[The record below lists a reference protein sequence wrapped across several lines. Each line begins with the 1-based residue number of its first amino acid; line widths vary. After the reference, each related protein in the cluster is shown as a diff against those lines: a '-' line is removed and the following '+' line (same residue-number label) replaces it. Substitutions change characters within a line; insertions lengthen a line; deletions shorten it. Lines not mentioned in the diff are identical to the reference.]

1 MRRLSVCAVTAV
13 AGLALV
19 SCSSAQRQP
28 DPGDFIGTTTTPAIP
43 AEGPVASAA
52 GNVGRAQPSSSAADV
67 NQKLRALA
75 RPDDETPDP
84 RLGPGD
90 LIEISVFEVPELSQI
105 KVRIPNSGQVTLPL
119 VGSFPASGATALELQ
134 SQISNHLKTKFMH
147 DPQVSV
153 FVHEH
158 KSQRVSVIGAVK
170 QGGVFPMSG
179 EVRLADA
186 LGLAG
191 GITED
196 AGSVVYVVRR
206 VAANSATGSK
216 GAEVEQGMT
225 VIDLATLASGRQELN
240 LPLQAGDVVEV
251 PRAGTFY
258 VGGEVQKPGPFP
270 LKGRTTLDQAAM
282 AAGGV
287 SPAAD
292 WDDVRLYRSRP
303 DGTKEVTKYSMN
315 DFENGQSGPDL
326 QANDVVIVGKS
337 AGKAVLYGVRDFFKF
352 GIGMSLPR

>member
-52 GNVGRAQPSSSAADV
+52 GNVGRAQASSSAADV

-75 RPDDETPDP
+75 RSDDETPDP

-90 LIEISVFEVPELSQI
+90 LIEISVFDVPELSQI
-105 KVRIPNSGQVTLPL
+105 KLRIPNSGQVTLPL
-119 VGSFPASGATALELQ
+119 VGSFPASGATALGLQ
-134 SQISNHLKTKFMH
+134 SQISDHLKTKFMH

-191 GITED
+191 GITEE

-206 VAANSATGSK
+206 VAANSAGSK
-216 GAEVEQGMT
+216 SAEMEQGMT
-225 VIDLATLASGRQELN
+225 VVDLATLASGRQELN

>member
-19 SCSSAQRQP
+19 HCSTAKNPPAPR
-28 DPGDFIGTTTTPAIP
+28 DFIGTTNTPPIP

-52 GNVGRAQPSSSAADV
+52 GNVGRAQASSSAADV

-75 RPDDETPDP
+75 RSDDETPDP

-90 LIEISVFEVPELSQI
+90 LIEISVFDVPELSQI
-105 KVRIPNSGQVTLPL
+105 KLRIPNSGQVTLPL
-119 VGSFPASGATALELQ
+119 VGSFPASGATALGLQ
-134 SQISNHLKTKFMH
+134 SQISDHLKTKFMH

-196 AGSVVYVVRR
+196 AGSVVYIVRR
-206 VAANSATGSK
+206 VVATPAAGSK
-216 GAEVEQGMT
+216 SAEMEQGMT
-225 VIDLATLASGRQELN
+225 VIDLESLASGRQELN
-240 LPLQAGDVVEV
+240 LPLQAGDVIEV

-258 VGGEVQKPGPFP
+258 VGGEVQKPGAFP

-282 AAGGV
+282 AAGGGNPGRA
-287 SPAAD
+287 SD
-292 WDDVRLYRSRP
+292 GLRLYRSRP
-303 DGTKEVTKYSMN
+303 DGTKEVMKFSMN

>member
-1 MRRLSVCAVTAV
+1 MRRLSVCAVTVA

-19 SCSSAQRQP
+19 SCTSAQRQP

-52 GNVGRAQPSSSAADV
+52 GNVGRPQASSSAADV

-75 RPDDETPDP
+75 HSGDETPDP

-90 LIEISVFEVPELSQI
+90 LIEITVFDVPELSQI
-105 KVRIPNSGQVTLPL
+105 KLRIPNSGQVTLPL

-134 SQISNHLKTKFMH
+134 SQISDHLKTKFMH

-191 GITED
+191 GITEE

-206 VAANSATGSK
+206 VAANSAGSK
-216 GAEVEQGMT
+216 SAEMEQGMT
-225 VIDLATLASGRQELN
+225 VVDLATLASGRQELN

-287 SPAAD
+287 SPSAD

-315 DFENGQSGPDL
+315 DFEDGKSGPEL

>member
-191 GITED
+191 GITEE

-206 VAANSATGSK
+206 VAANSAGSK
-216 GAEVEQGMT
+216 SAEMEQGMT
-225 VIDLATLASGRQELN
+225 VVDLATLASGRQELN

-270 LKGRTTLDQAAM
+270 LKGRTTLDQAAV

-315 DFENGQSGPDL
+315 DFENGQSGPEL